1 MPARPTLGSHTSRRR
16 TPNRAFATPSRC
28 VGTSANVEHAGIHTV
43 LYWVPYTG
51 CPTEM
56 SRNLRLLGEAGGQP
70 GKWLTLAWLLTQLG
84 VHRVQVADTSQDL
97 PSYRSPAW
105 FSGMGGDGR
114 GGEERRVR
122 LQLCFPPGSVLGPL
136 PRPHAPQGWANVL
149 LPESLWYLSSRSCF
163 ASTQPSPAR
172 SWGGTGGGGQEVG
185 DPCGPSKGPWGSG

>member
-28 VGTSANVEHAGIHTV
+28 VGTSANVEHAGIHTA

-114 GGEERRVR
+114 GGEERKESGYSSAFPLAQSWAPCHVHTPLRAGHMF
-122 LQLCFPPGSVLGPL
+122 CF
-136 PRPHAPQGWANVL
+136 
-149 LPESLWYLSSRSCF
+149 RSHC
-163 ASTQPSPAR
+163 
-172 SWGGTGGGGQEVG
+172 GT
-185 DPCGPSKGPWGSG
+185 